1 MRLSL
6 LVVSCGLAL
15 ACPAGADVVHLKD
28 GSKREGRVVAQDEE
42 ALRLAVTLGTL
53 SVEVTIPKDSID
65 RIEQKETQN
74 EQVLQEYRQRLAK
87 MDDASAD
94 SWYKLGVWC
103 EEQKYLAK
111 HATQAFETALELGPD
126 HEGARR
132 RLGYVRQNGQWLTPA
147 QVTELQAKESPKA
160 EPARKSDEKSDAAA
174 LFEQYF
180 GQSVQEFRARAAKA
194 EAELAAERKLRHEAE
209 QKVKDLEERI
219 ARLERQVS
227 RSSITVQDRR
237 PVIII
242 RDKKETDPSR
252 PRTQG
257 TGEETPDKEAPEGGA
272 TAPPTPPEPE
282 NREN

>member
-1 MRLSL
+1 
-6 LVVSCGLAL
+6 
-15 ACPAGADVVHLKD
+15 
-28 GSKREGRVVAQDEE
+28 
-42 ALRLAVTLGTL
+42 LAVTLGTL
-53 SVEVTIPKDSID
+53 SVEVLIPKENID

-74 EQVLQEYRQRLAK
+74 EQVLQEYRQRLAQ
-87 MDDASAD
+87 MDDASPD

-132 RLGYVRQNGQWLTPA
+132 KLGYVRHNGEWLTPA
-147 QVTELQAKESPKA
+147 RVLELQAKESPKD
-160 EPARKSDEKSDAAA
+160 EPAKKADPKWDGAA

-180 GQSVQEFRARAAKA
+180 GESVEKFRERAAKA
-194 EAELAAERKLRHEAE
+194 EAELAAERKLRYEAE
-209 QKVKDLEERI
+209 QKVKDLAERI

-237 PVIII
+237 PIIII
-242 RDKKETDPSR
+242 RDKKENDPSR

-257 TGEETPDKEAPEGGA
+257 TGEETPDKETTEGGA
-272 TAPPTPPEPE
+272 TAPQTPPEPE
-282 NREN
+282 GQQN